1 MPRRSYERMNK
12 AAARA
17 GARGLPRAG
26 CGPPMACSA
35 GAGGV
40 S

>member
-17 GARGLPRAG
+17 GARGLPRAVRRWHV
-26 CGPPMACSA
+26 AQER
-35 GAGGV
+35 GG
-40 S
+40 